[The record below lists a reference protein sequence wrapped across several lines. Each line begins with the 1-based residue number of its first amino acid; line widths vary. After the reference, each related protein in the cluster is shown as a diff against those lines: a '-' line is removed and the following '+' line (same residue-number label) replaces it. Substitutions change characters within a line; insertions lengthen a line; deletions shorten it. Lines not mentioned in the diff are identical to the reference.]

1 MPLSCHGRPCAP
13 QGGQLERPH
22 ELIPIL
28 IATVEHRA
36 PMTDAVCLSLP
47 GTIGSIGTSVQVGQE
62 WEAHRAPLL
71 NALREQKGAKAARVM
86 KAKGMMDEIR
96 SWRAEMQQMAL
107 DVREKEERVGILNDE
122 LSKLPKNLNRTL

>member
-1 MPLSCHGRPCAP
+1 MPSVSRCLAP
-13 QGGQLERPH
+13 SDPS
-22 ELIPIL
+22 
-28 IATVEHRA
+28 VHRYID
-36 PMTDAVCLSLP
+36 T
-47 GTIGSIGTSVQVGQE
+47 QVGQE

>member
-1 MPLSCHGRPCAP
+1 
-13 QGGQLERPH
+13 
-22 ELIPIL
+22 
-28 IATVEHRA
+28 
-36 PMTDAVCLSLP
+36 MTDAVCLSLH
-47 GTIGSIGTSVQVGQE
+47 GTVGTQVGQE
-62 WEAHRAPLL
+62 WETHRAPLL